1 MALPPAPPLPSA
13 RTAKGREVARDGVFL
28 TMEERPKGARLLGV
42 GSGELLL
49 LLLQLS
55 ESGCS

>member
-1 MALPPAPPLPSA
+1 M
-13 RTAKGREVARDGVFL
+13 ARDGVFL

-49 LLLQLS
+49 LLLLLQLS